1 MYVNK
6 TRNRSEPG
14 ETSVCQGLTAAT
26 SGRISGLGG
35 SEASRGESMHLGA
48 RDTCISDLPMSV
60 ISCVTQASDFMVL
73 SVPSVKWGDNW

>member
-14 ETSVCQGLTAAT
+14 ETSVCQGLIAAT

-48 RDTCISDLPMSV
+48 RDTCIPD